1 MKKTL
6 VWRFIT
12 IGVILLVWG
21 WSLFPLTDKPFYDVF
36 RKEAKD
42 KVDSTF
48 EEIIEQ
54 AKTIDNSNEGS
65 FVTPAK
71 AVLIIANEKKV
82 DLRDY
87 IPIYDQPDASNS
99 AVVNYV
105 RRRAAGKLKLG
116 LDLRGGTEF
125 IIAFDEDELKE
136 SDPDKKVEEA
146 RSEIIEIVRNRV
158 DQSGLVE
165 AQIQPIGPTTIS
177 LKIPSI
183 DADDVHS
190 YRKIVEATAKLD
202 FRLVHE
208 NNASIVNQ
216 EGTDGF
222 VPPVGYER
230 MELRETGGADEPDQI
245 LYVKQIPE
253 RISGRHIKRA
263 LRNISEFGGNSVS
276 LEFNFEGAN
285 LFHQLTKDSV
295 GRRLA
300 IVLDGTIYSAPNIN
314 EPISGGR
321 AEITGNFTQEE
332 AENLSIVLRCGNL
345 PVPIKIEG
353 EFSTDPT
360 LGKDSVKSGAYAAI
374 GGLILVMFFMT
385 IYYFSAG
392 IVADLALTANILLV
406 LGTLTIAGATIT
418 LPGIA
423 GIVLTI
429 GMAIDANVLIFER
442 IREELA
448 NKKSLANAVHTGYSR
463 AFSTIMDANLT
474 TLFAA
479 AILYY
484 FGSGPIRGFAVTL
497 SFGIFASLFTA
508 LFMTR
513 AVFDLMIIADWIKNV
528 RMLSL
533 FKFNDIDFMRFRK
546 ITTVFS
552 VLLILGSLGAL
563 IFRGK
568 SAFGVD
574 FMGGTAITFNYKEE
588 IPPSDIRK
596 ALEKKGFEDV
606 RVSYKM
612 SVSQDTQLME
622 LVLAQSLS
630 SDTDT
635 KSEIKDYLNGL
646 YPNAEFSKGTTQFI
660 GGLVG
665 KRFAKQAMW
674 AFLWGVVG
682 IIIYITFRF
691 EFGYAMGAVTAL
703 IHDIVICTGI
713 FLVANMGE
721 RQLSLPVIAALLTI
735 MGYSLNDTIVVFD
748 RIREN
753 LGLIKKTSFIDIIN
767 MSINHTL
774 SRTMLTSLT
783 TLFVV
788 VTLYLFGGGAIN
800 DFALI
805 MLIGVIVGSYSSIFV
820 ASPVML
826 FWHNRKQREKNPATT
841 SSSLAKSAV

>member
-1 MKKTL
+1 MKKSL
-6 VWRFIT
+6 IWRFI
-12 IGVILLVWG
+12 VLALVLLVWG
-21 WSLFPLTDKPFYDVF
+21 GSLFPLKDKPFYDVF
-36 RKEAKD
+36 QKEAKE
-42 KVDSTF
+42 KVDTQF
-48 EEIIEQ
+48 EEIVKKAQE
-54 AKTIDNSNEGS
+54 IDDSNPGS

-71 AVLIIANEKKV
+71 AVLRTANEMKI

-87 IPIYDQPDASNS
+87 ISIYDQPNAPNS

-125 IIAFDEDELKE
+125 IIAFDEKELKKNDAE
-136 SDPDKKVEEA
+136 KKPEEA
-146 RSEIIEIVRNRV
+146 RGEIIEIIRNRV

-183 DADDVHS
+183 DTDDVYN

-208 NNASIVNQ
+208 NNATFVGQ
-216 EGTDGF
+216 EGSKDFT
-222 VPPVGYER
+222 PPVGYER
-230 MELRETGGADEPDQI
+230 MELKDSGGADQPTQI

-253 RISGRHIKRA
+253 RIGGRHIKRA
-263 LRNISEFGGNSVS
+263 FRNISEFGSNSVS

-285 LFHQLTKDSV
+285 LFHEVTKENV
-295 GRRLA
+295 GQRLA

-321 AEITGNFTQEE
+321 AEISGNFSQEE

-345 PVPIKIEG
+345 PVPIKVEG

-360 LGKDSVKSGAYAAI
+360 LGKDSVISGAYAAI
-374 GGLILVMFFMT
+374 GGLILVTIFMF
-385 IYYFSAG
+385 IYYFTAG
-392 IVADLALTANILLV
+392 IIADMALAANVLLV

-448 NKKSLANAVHTGYSR
+448 NKKSIANAIHTGYNR
-463 AFSTIMDANLT
+463 AFTTIMDANLT

-479 AILYY
+479 GILYY
-484 FGSGPIRGFAVTL
+484 FGSGPIRGFALTL

-513 AVFDLMIIADWIKNV
+513 TLFDLLIMTNWIKNV
-528 RMLSL
+528 RMLNV
-533 FKFNDIDFMRFRK
+533 FKFNNINFMGLRK
-546 ITTVFS
+546 LS
-552 VLLILGSLGAL
+552 VILSMVVVLASIGILVV
-563 IFRGK
+563 RGK

-574 FMGGTAITFNYKEE
+574 FTGGTAITFNYKQE
-588 IPPSDIRK
+588 IQQAEIREL
-596 ALEKKGFEDV
+596 LEKNDFGDV
-606 RVSYKM
+606 RVSYKS

-622 LVLAQSLS
+622 IVLSQPLS
-630 SDTDT
+630 SDSDI
-635 KSEIKDYLNGL
+635 KSDIKTILNTT
-646 YPNAEFSKGTTQFI
+646 YPQAEFSKGTTQFI

-665 KRFAKQAMW
+665 KRFAQQAIW
-674 AFLWGVVG
+674 AFFWGVVV
-682 IIIYITFRF
+682 IIIYITLRF
-691 EFGYAMGAVTAL
+691 EFGYAMGAVAAL
-703 IHDIVICTGI
+703 VHDIFICTGI
-713 FLVANMGE
+713 FLIANMGG

-753 LGLIKKTSFIDIIN
+753 LGLIKKKSFIDIVN
-767 MSINHTL
+767 LSINHTI
-774 SRTMLTSLT
+774 SRTLLTSLT
-783 TLFVV
+783 TMFVV
-788 VTLYLFGGGAIN
+788 LALYLFGGGAIN

-805 MLIGVIVGSYSSIFV
+805 MLVGVIVGSYSSIFI
-820 ASPVML
+820 ASPVLL
-826 FWHNRKQREKNPATT
+826 FWHDRKQPERAPAT
-841 SSSLAKSAV
+841 SPDLAKSTV